1 MAMATTVIKQSTSET
16 LRYLF
21 RRNAEEGS
29 ASKADVIG
37 YRVGGKTGTAEKVV
51 NGRYDK
57 NQRLAS
63 FIGAF
68 PMDDPKYLV
77 MVMLDDP
84 KAIPGTYGFAT
95 SGWNAVPTAAS
106 IIERIAPMLGVE
118 PVFSEEDLQKLAK
131 LEEKEKKKQQN

>member
-1 MAMATTVIKQSTSET
+1 MATSIVKPSTSET

-21 RRNAEEGS
+21 RLNATEGS
-29 ASKADVIG
+29 AGKADVIG

-51 NGRYDK
+51 NGRYSKD
-57 NQRLAS
+57 QRLAS

-68 PMDDPKYLV
+68 PMDNPKYLV

-95 SGWNAVPTAAS
+95 AGWNAVPTAGK

-118 PVFSEEDLQKLAK
+118 PEFTPDDLQKLAK
-131 LEEKEKKKQQN
+131 LEEKEKKKKD